1 VREEVA
7 RREEALNTFEGS
19 RSLVGHQGVMET
31 LARVVPAA
39 GHRGHVLGE
48 ILAAL
53 GLEAGLREQGL
64 VDGLHG
70 EDVDPHRAPV
80 RELGVGNEAGDD
92 RRVREENPGSRRA
105 YAVPLAEDLEAIRQV
120 AHHVDGDDGVVGLVG
135 ERERAAGVGTN
146 EARAVGKPPL
156 LREPRRG
163 GDALL
168 DQVDAGDSCA
178 GALREPQGRATRA
191 AADVEQAR
199 VGAELEPLR
208 ETLELVGSDPARL
221 PDVVAVGQ
229 SPNLVPNPVTRIR
242 GGVERDVLAHAS
254 NPMPRLA
261 RVIEHPVTVAY
272 DPTLFEGAATHYRY
286 GRPPY
291 SPQLEAVL
299 AEELGLDGSGRLL
312 DGGCGP
318 GILTIRLAHLFEE
331 AVGLDPDAAMLAEG
345 RLVADEQ
352 GIANIRWVQAVA
364 EDLPEAA
371 PGPYRLITFG
381 QSFHWTDEARV
392 AEALYDM
399 LEPGGALAL
408 IVHAVEDRPAPPS
421 PGPPPIPHVE
431 IRALVEKYLGSTRR
445 AGQGVSPVR
454 NHRFEDVLVR
464 TRFGAPRSIFIPGI
478 PDLLRDSESVLSGYF
493 SMSSSAPHL
502 FGDRVEDFAG
512 EVRELL
518 ASRSPEGVFWD
529 WPGDTEV
536 VLARVR
542 R

>member
-1 VREEVA
+1 MV
-7 RREEALNTFEGS
+7 S
-19 RSLVGHQGVMET
+19 
-31 LARVVPAA
+31 
-39 GHRGHVLGE
+39 
-48 ILAAL
+48 
-53 GLEAGLREQGL
+53 
-64 VDGLHG
+64 
-70 EDVDPHRAPV
+70 
-80 RELGVGNEAGDD
+80 
-92 RRVREENPGSRRA
+92 
-105 YAVPLAEDLEAIRQV
+105 
-120 AHHVDGDDGVVGLVG
+120 
-135 ERERAAGVGTN
+135 
-146 EARAVGKPPL
+146 
-156 LREPRRG
+156 
-163 GDALL
+163 
-168 DQVDAGDSCA
+168 
-178 GALREPQGRATRA
+178 
-191 AADVEQAR
+191 
-199 VGAELEPLR
+199 
-208 ETLELVGSDPARL
+208 
-221 PDVVAVGQ
+221 
-229 SPNLVPNPVTRIR
+229 
-242 GGVERDVLAHAS
+242 
-254 NPMPRLA
+254 
-261 RVIEHPVTVAY
+261 Y
-272 DPTLFEGAATHYRY
+272 DPTLFEGAAAHYRY

-299 AEELGLDGSGRLL
+299 TQEFDLDGSGRLL

-318 GILTIRLAHLFEE
+318 GILTVRLAHLFEE

-345 RLVADEQ
+345 RRVADER

-399 LEPGGALAL
+399 LEPDGSLAL
-408 IVHAVEDRPAPPS
+408 IVHTVEDRPAPPS
-421 PGPPPIPHVE
+421 PGPPPIPHAE
-431 IRALVEKYLGSTRR
+431 IRVLVEKYLGSTRR
-445 AGQGVSPVR
+445 AGQGVSLVR

-464 TRFGAPRSIFIPGI
+464 TRFGAPRSIFVAGI

-502 FGDRVEDFAG
+502 FGDRAEDFAG